1 MRKRILIT
9 TIALSLLATPPVAGA
24 QATPPMTE
32 AKVTPSCPKYEA
44 QLRRH
49 GLPVKKFSF
58 IMWRESKC
66 EPKAIGWNYKQ
77 SKGHKDCV
85 LSPATEYRKCK
96 AVKSYDVGL
105 LQVNSTWR
113 TVTARVCKRPY
124 EQLIKSLQN
133 PSCNLKVARYLYK
146 NGGLGH
152 WRGTSGVK

>member
-1 MRKRILIT
+1 MIKRILTT
-9 TIALSLLATPPVAGA
+9 TIALSLLTTPLVA
-24 QATPPMTE
+24 E

-44 QLRRH
+44 QLRQH
-49 GLPVKKFSF
+49 GLPVKEFSY

-77 SKGHKDCV
+77 GKSHKDCV
-85 LSPATEYRKCK
+85 LSPAPKYRKCK
-96 AVKSYDVGL
+96 AIKSYDVGL
-105 LQVNSTWR
+105 LQVNSSWR
-113 TVTARVCKRPY
+113 TLVSQVCQTPRH
-124 EQLIKSLQN
+124 QLIKSLSN